1 MRVIANMNYVY
12 FCFVFVF
19 EIKYNICHIFFIPIN
34 ANLSNVKPATHDATS
49 WMRLFVCGFGSKK
62 LVVTLV
68 DTRHDI
74 WL

>member
-19 EIKYNICHIFFIPIN
+19 VFEIKYNICHIN

-49 WMRLFVCGFGSKK
+49 WMRLFVCGFA
-62 LVVTLV
+62 TLV